1 MFHEVCW
8 YRVEP
13 AGFGVQ
19 DYYKAMM
26 TYKIVLN
33 MICDWVILD
42 CNQDLRLLVQGF
54 QDRQGDQYRKFRQLQ
69 HFRRRKIEGDTR
81 YPSQNFDYFYSY

>member
-1 MFHEVCW
+1 M
-8 YRVEP
+8 
-13 AGFGVQ
+13 GFGVR
-19 DYYKAMM
+19 DCYKATM

-42 CNQDLRLLVQGF
+42 CNQDLTLLVQGF
-54 QDRQGDQYRKFRQLQ
+54 QDRRADRKWMFRQQLQ